1 MWPGSGCAGV
11 LAQAAGGPVATDA
24 DTFGALI
31 LADLAAAA
39 AAADTGGHDD

>member
-1 MWPGSGCAGV
+1 MSDDQHEPS
-11 LAQAAGGPVATDA
+11 LAAGALVVTEA

>member
-1 MWPGSGCAGV
+1 V
-11 LAQAAGGPVATDA
+11 LAEAAGGPVATDA

-39 AAADTGGHDD
+39 TAADTGDHDD